1 LNGRAERWNEDKLR
15 RVEAIVVGVVIAIVA
30 IAYVVSKMQ

>member
-1 LNGRAERWNEDKLR
+1 MRWNEDKLR